1 MATAKKRR
9 RRRRSS
15 QNNLLVLKL
24 LALVVLVIAISEGK
38 IIYIMFAQ
46 SRGVPAVT
54 ATVSAESQQNTGDP
68 NAAETS
74 EEVIKPAE
82 VILSGEDD
90 SVTLAGISIEE
101 EVSSDDAV
109 VSAPETEDPNK
120 ISEALTSSAVVPLQD
135 EKADDSYFSNA
146 VFIGDSRMEGFRN
159 TSGITQGTFMTSV
172 GMSIDRF
179 SKVTVKSPDGEITI
193 YQGLSGKQYSK
204 IYIMLGTN
212 DLGYYPWENFKG
224 DAEEVFQHIHRLQPN
239 AIIYI
244 CGVIYVEGNKIS
256 TDYVNND
263 NVRKVNGYLLEACE
277 ELDYCNYLNLNEVF
291 SNGYGSLIEGAT
303 ADGVHLNPEYSV
315 MMLNYLKSHYIPVE
329 EPEEAVTE
337 AETAAED

>member
-15 QNNLLVLKL
+15 QSNLLVLKL
-24 LALVVLVIAISEGK
+24 LALVVFVIVVFEGR
-38 IIYIMFAQ
+38 IIHIMFAQ
-46 SRGVPAVT
+46 SRGESVVTTTLSPQSGKAQESDPAQ
-54 ATVSAESQQNTGDP
+54 VSQ
-68 NAAETS
+68 ET
-74 EEVIKPAE
+74 VIKPAE

-101 EVSSDDAV
+101 DVSSDDHINLT
-109 VSAPETEDPNK
+109 PETEDPNK
-120 ISEALTSSAVVPLQD
+120 ISEALQSSAVVPVQA
-135 EKADDSYFSNA
+135 EKTDDSYFKNA

-244 CGVIYVEGNKIS
+244 CGVIYVEGSKIS
-256 TDYVNND
+256 TSYVNND
-263 NVRKVNGYLLEACE
+263 NVRKVNSYLLEACE
-277 ELDYCNYLNLNEVF
+277 DLDYCNYLNLNEVF
-291 SNGYGSLIEGAT
+291 TNGYGSLIEGAT

-337 AETAAED
+337 GETE